1 MNKKLKWLLLLML
14 ALGQILIYRN
24 YREMRFN
31 VDLLYLVI
39 FFFSVRYGFLKGVF
53 SAAIIGW
60 ITDYL
65 SGGIFGVFSFSR
77 VLAAYL
83 LTSVARFVDLRKNY
97 FVFLLILF
105 SLFLSNCVANLFFHF
120 VFHFRITVN
129 LIVIQPLLTAFIG
142 TILLGSSKVKMLLNV
157 P

>member
-14 ALGQILIYRN
+14 VLGQILICRN

-39 FFFSVRYGFLKGVF
+39 FFFSVRYGFFKGVV
-53 SAAIIGW
+53 SAAVIGW
-60 ITDYL
+60 VTDYL
-65 SGGIFGVFSFSR
+65 SGGIVGVFSFSR
-77 VLAAYL
+77 VLAAYV

-157 P
+157 S